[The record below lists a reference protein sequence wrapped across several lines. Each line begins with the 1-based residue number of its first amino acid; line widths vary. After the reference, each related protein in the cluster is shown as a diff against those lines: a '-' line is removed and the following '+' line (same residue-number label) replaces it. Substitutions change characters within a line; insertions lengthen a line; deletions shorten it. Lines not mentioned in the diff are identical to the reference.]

1 MFELC
6 RELEQVLPETR
17 FFVYS
22 RGPIVLP
29 STSICWTT
37 RIEPSTVASKMPRL
51 LWLKL
56 RCGVLC
62 KQDHLDVFWAAGSLL
77 PSLPQQVKTVL
88 TVYDVNHHVVPR
100 TMPVAN
106 LWSYRLF
113 FDRDVRRAD
122 TVLTISEGTAARLY
136 KYVGRSADAVVRP
149 SVSDAFRPCTESDIQ
164 ERLDRYR
171 IRRPYILAV
180 ATWEPRKNL
189 ELLVRTYLELKR
201 DGLLPQYQ
209 LVLVGGQGWKD
220 ARLRILVQEAVRDL
234 VRPLGFI
241 DDYDLPALYAGAE
254 VFVYP
259 SIYEGFGIP
268 VLEACRCQTKV
279 VATDLP
285 EIREVGCDGVIY
297 VAPDA
302 QGLRDGILSAVKSER
317 RTRQTGDVAS
327 WKDGAK
333 KMASIFLAGRACSTC
348 E

>member
-1 MFELC
+1 
-6 RELEQVLPETR
+6 
-17 FFVYS
+17 
-22 RGPIVLP
+22 
-29 STSICWTT
+29 
-37 RIEPSTVASKMPRL
+37 
-51 LWLKL
+51 
-56 RCGVLC
+56 
-62 KQDHLDVFWAAGSLL
+62 
-77 PSLPQQVKTVL
+77 
-88 TVYDVNHHVVPR
+88 
-100 TMPVAN
+100 MPVAN